1 MRKPKNGSEG
11 RDRLRALAAAAAKAA
26 SSNIATYFADDDKP
40 ISPDGSPAGMP
51 PIKLVPAAVV
61 MTGMNP
67 SAGSIPSNTSM
78 VPASA
83 PTAAVTGSEPTQM
96 GGPSLIDPLMYGK
109 PEEIEQQAKQAARAA
124 RLITSGD
131 GFGTHMEASRSTSGE
146 LPPQLGPPG
155 PPGQANLEFLP
166 VLPPMHVHSHPV
178 TTGQGQPQVQTP
190 PPAAYARSRGE
201 AAQTVV
207 PKIVLVRSSSSGTP
221 GSASSMDLDRARSG
235 SGNLPGH
242 ISVGPHHSQHSPIPQ
257 VTISLKRDV
266 SPATNPAEERAAA
279 ATEVAFVPVSRR
291 RGRGP
296 GLPPL
301 GAKVTGRRG
310 KRAASDIAQPHQ
322 RWAQSPN
329 AAASSPAAAIGQL
342 PLPQH
347 ETPPT
352 VVPVPPAAA
361 PGGLP
366 EQPSPAPQPQDEV
379 MTESEAAVGGDVAM
393 EQGGPSGQPGQP
405 IPRPSSGSLSDSG
418 RASSFSPF
426 SVAPPANE
434 STSEESDTESDQSR
448 DKKAAEGQPQAS
460 KRTDTDEDEAM
471 RPTKKV
477 RGADGTARAAR
488 AASLGTVIAA
498 VEERATRQGNS
509 TIDAAVGSAP
519 TTVEDCLQSSSFG
532 NVRKNKR
539 SAKAPRE
546 EGAPQRVWGSVGGP
560 LAGGQESMP
569 GIASLS
575 LEEQNKRGS
584 RTPAVAIPAAPV
596 AAPAPGRAGASLSS
610 SESAAAISLLA
621 LAPQTPPSVSSP
633 SAPPMHHNSGDL
645 EDATAAQQLA
655 GPPVAPVSAAVPQQ
669 TTPMQISGSTVG
681 TAQHAGEGTNGTVGA
696 APGSATG
703 ADGNATGAAANN
715 SNGVA
720 SSAGLPIAPLRLDSG
735 LQAQD
740 PNGTAAGDMAMG
752 LWSGK
757 LKHRMATQ
765 GGYSTVDLLNLTALI
780 PDRYLEQLP
789 PTLFVTELVARGAV
803 QMNKH
808 YIVQCRLGFLTD
820 RQLTKLQLLANS
832 KLVAV
837 CQLQHCKLTLVPYIE
852 ARTGQLRIMGFL
864 IADDLGT

>member
-11 RDRLRALAAAAAKAA
+11 KDRLRALAAAAAKAA

-40 ISPDGSPAGMP
+40 VNPDGSPIGMP
-51 PIKLVPAAVV
+51 PIKLVPAAVG
-61 MTGMNP
+61 MTGMSP
-67 SAGSIPSNTSM
+67 SAGPVPSDTSLL
-78 VPASA
+78 PASA
-83 PTAAVTGSEPTQM
+83 PAVTATGSEPAQL

-131 GFGTHMEASRSTSGE
+131 GFGTHMEPSRSTSGE

-201 AAQTVV
+201 AAAAVV
-207 PKIVLVRSSSSGTP
+207 PKIVLARSSSAGAP

-235 SGNLPGH
+235 SGGLPSH
-242 ISVGPHHSQHSPIPQ
+242 ISVGPHQHSPIPQ
-257 VTISLKRDV
+257 VTISLKRDI
-266 SPATNPAEERAAA
+266 SPAANHAEERAAA
-279 ATEVAFVPVSRR
+279 ANEGAFVPVSRR

-310 KRAASDIAQPHQ
+310 KRAASDVGQPQQ
-322 RWAQSPN
+322 RWALLPH
-329 AAASSPAAAIGQL
+329 AAAASPAAAAGQ
-342 PLPQH
+342 PPQPQN
-347 ETPPT
+347 ETPPA
-352 VVPVPPAAA
+352 VARVPPAAA
-361 PGGLP
+361 VGAFP

-379 MTESEAAVGGDVAM
+379 MTESEAAAGGDVAM

-405 IPRPSSGSLSDSG
+405 TPRPSSGSLSDSG

-460 KRTDTDEDEAM
+460 KRTDTDDDEAM

-477 RGADGTARAAR
+477 RGADGTPQVAR

-539 SAKAPRE
+539 SAKPPRE

-560 LAGGQESMP
+560 LASGLEPMP

-584 RTPAVAIPAAPV
+584 RTPAVAVPAAPV

-621 LAPQTPPSVSSP
+621 LAPQTPPSAPSP
-633 SAPPMHHNSGDL
+633 SAPPAQNNSGDL
-645 EDATAAQQLA
+645 EDAAAAAPQVA
-655 GPPVAPVSAAVPQQ
+655 GPPAGQASAAVPHQ
-669 TTPMQISGSTVG
+669 TTPMQISGSIAG
-681 TAQHAGEGTNGTVGA
+681 TAQHAGEGANGAVGA
-696 APGSATG
+696 GQGSATTS
-703 ADGNATGAAANN
+703 DGNATGAAANN